1 MAFSICSLVEARA
14 LLHRRKSIAVWAS
27 LATSCCTSTKRQN
40 SNPPPIGCKDRLVV
54 TGCRESLLTPE
65 AAVAG
70 GGGKSGYAQT
80 GIVFARRCAKVSQAK
95 ARGPSLTGA
104 STAMPTHVVGNTF
117 RAIELEP
124 QATAELEFSKF
135 VEALLQKLGLLKEER
150 FLYYEDLR
158 KKNTK
163 WANGSRWVLALLGS
177 IAFLL
182 TGLAAALRFAP
193 ERFLQKWDLDG
204 FDKGVLLTVLAIY
217 AVMGAISFYEKGTDK
232 TTAYFR
238 QLGIILAIRD
248 LWTKVQFEFLKEL
261 MVLKSAADPKAG
273 EAVAR
278 ERICALAEGFCNDL
292 DKVATGE
299 LADWR
304 TEFLASLS
312 ELEAAAKKGS
322 EDVTT
327 QIQEVL
333 KTAEKAATDAKVSAE
348 KAAADARTAAKT
360 AEEAGKPGA
369 LNLALSG
376 DFDDQVLISVDGV
389 EVTRSS
395 GKTIAIDRVVPGLRK
410 ISAHAKKGGKDLE
423 TARMVDVKPGLQDLE
438 LVLS

>member
-1 MAFSICSLVEARA
+1 
-14 LLHRRKSIAVWAS
+14 
-27 LATSCCTSTKRQN
+27 
-40 SNPPPIGCKDRLVV
+40 
-54 TGCRESLLTPE
+54 
-65 AAVAG
+65 
-70 GGGKSGYAQT
+70 
-80 GIVFARRCAKVSQAK
+80 
-95 ARGPSLTGA
+95 
-104 STAMPTHVVGNTF
+104 MPANAVGNTF

-150 FLYYEDLR
+150 FLYYENLR
-158 KKNTK
+158 KENTK
-163 WANGSRWVLALLGS
+163 WANGSRWVLALLAS

-193 ERFLQKWDLDG
+193 EAFLQKWDLDG

-248 LWTKVQFEFLKEL
+248 LWTKVQFAFLKEL
-261 MVLKSAADPKAG
+261 MVLKSATDPKAG

-278 ERICALAEGFCNDL
+278 ERIRALAEAFCNDL

-333 KTAEKAATDAKVSAE
+333 KTAEKAATDAKASAE
-348 KAAADARTAAKT
+348 KAAADARAAAKT

-389 EVTRSS
+389 EVARSS
-395 GKTIAIDRVVPGLRK
+395 GKTIAVDRVVPGLRK
-410 ISAHAKKGGKDLE
+410 ISAHAKKDGKDLE
-423 TARMVDVKPGLQDLE
+423 IARMVDVKSGLQDLE

>member
-1 MAFSICSLVEARA
+1 
-14 LLHRRKSIAVWAS
+14 
-27 LATSCCTSTKRQN
+27 
-40 SNPPPIGCKDRLVV
+40 
-54 TGCRESLLTPE
+54 
-65 AAVAG
+65 
-70 GGGKSGYAQT
+70 
-80 GIVFARRCAKVSQAK
+80 
-95 ARGPSLTGA
+95 
-104 STAMPTHVVGNTF
+104 MPANAVGNTF

-150 FLYYEDLR
+150 FLYYENLR
-158 KKNTK
+158 KENTK

-193 ERFLQKWDLDG
+193 EAFLQKWDLDG
-204 FDKGVLLTVLAIY
+204 FDKGVLLIVLAIY

-278 ERICALAEGFCNDL
+278 ERIRALAEAFCNDL

-304 TEFLASLS
+304 TDFLASLS

-333 KTAEKAATDAKVSAE
+333 KTAEKAATDAKASAE
-348 KAAADARTAAKT
+348 KAAADARAAAKT

-389 EVTRSS
+389 EVARSS
-395 GKTIAIDRVVPGLRK
+395 GKTITVDRVVPGLRK
-410 ISAHAKKGGKDLE
+410 ISVHAKKGGKDLE

>member
-1 MAFSICSLVEARA
+1 MP
-14 LLHRRKSIAVWAS
+14 
-27 LATSCCTSTKRQN
+27 
-40 SNPPPIGCKDRLVV
+40 SN
-54 TGCRESLLTPE
+54 
-65 AAVAG
+65 
-70 GGGKSGYAQT
+70 
-80 GIVFARRCAKVSQAK
+80 
-95 ARGPSLTGA
+95 
-104 STAMPTHVVGNTF
+104 VVGNTF

-124 QATAELEFSKF
+124 QATAELEFPKF
-135 VEALLQKLGLLKEER
+135 VEALLQKLGVLEEER
-150 FLYYEDLR
+150 FLYYENLR

-193 ERFLQKWDLDG
+193 EPFLEKWDLTG
-204 FDKGVLLTVLAIY
+204 FDKGVLLAVLAIY

-238 QLGIILAIRD
+238 HLGIILAIRD

-261 MVLKSAADPKAG
+261 TVLKNAADPKAG

-278 ERICALAEGFCNDL
+278 ERIRALAEAFCNDL

-299 LADWR
+299 LTDWR

-312 ELEAAAKKGS
+312 ELEAAAKKGTQ
-322 EDVTT
+322 DVTT

-333 KTAEKAATDAKVSAE
+333 KAAEKAATDARVAAE
-348 KAAADARTAAKT
+348 KAAADARAAAKT
-360 AEEAGKPGA
+360 ADEAGRPGA
-369 LNLALSG
+369 LNVALSG

-389 EVTRSS
+389 EVVRSS
-395 GKTIAIDRVVPGLRK
+395 GKTIAIDRVAPGLRK
-410 ISAHAKKGGKDLE
+410 ISVHAKKGQKDLQ
-423 TARMVDVKPGLQDLE
+423 TARMVDVKPGLQELE
-438 LVLS
+438 LVLG

>member
-1 MAFSICSLVEARA
+1 
-14 LLHRRKSIAVWAS
+14 
-27 LATSCCTSTKRQN
+27 
-40 SNPPPIGCKDRLVV
+40 
-54 TGCRESLLTPE
+54 
-65 AAVAG
+65 
-70 GGGKSGYAQT
+70 
-80 GIVFARRCAKVSQAK
+80 
-95 ARGPSLTGA
+95 
-104 STAMPTHVVGNTF
+104 MPANAVGNTF

-150 FLYYEDLR
+150 FLYYENLR
-158 KKNTK
+158 KENTK

-193 ERFLQKWDLDG
+193 EAFLQKWDLDG
-204 FDKGVLLTVLAIY
+204 FDKGVLLIVLAIY

-278 ERICALAEGFCNDL
+278 ERIRALAEAFCNDL
-292 DKVATGE
+292 DKIATGE

-304 TEFLASLS
+304 TEFLVSLS

-348 KAAADARTAAKT
+348 KAAADARAAAKT

-389 EVTRSS
+389 EVARSS
-395 GKTIAIDRVVPGLRK
+395 GKTIAVDRVVPGLRK

-423 TARMVDVKPGLQDLE
+423 IARMVDVKPGLQDLE

>member
-1 MAFSICSLVEARA
+1 MP
-14 LLHRRKSIAVWAS
+14 
-27 LATSCCTSTKRQN
+27 
-40 SNPPPIGCKDRLVV
+40 SN
-54 TGCRESLLTPE
+54 
-65 AAVAG
+65 
-70 GGGKSGYAQT
+70 
-80 GIVFARRCAKVSQAK
+80 
-95 ARGPSLTGA
+95 
-104 STAMPTHVVGNTF
+104 VVGNTF

-124 QATAELEFSKF
+124 QATAELEFPKF

-150 FLYYEDLR
+150 FLYYERLR
-158 KKNTK
+158 NKNTK

-193 ERFLQKWDLDG
+193 EAFLQKWSLNG
-204 FDKGVLLTVLAIY
+204 FDKGVLLAVLAIY

-238 QLGIILAIRD
+238 HLGIILAIRD

-261 MVLKSAADPKAG
+261 MALKSAAGAG
-273 EAVAR
+273 EAVTR
-278 ERICALAEGFCNDL
+278 ERIRALAEAFCNDL

-299 LADWR
+299 LTDWR

-327 QIQEVL
+327 QIQEAL
-333 KTAEKAATDAKVSAE
+333 KAAE
-348 KAAADARTAAKT
+348 KAAADARAAAEKAAADARAAAKT

-389 EVTRSS
+389 EVARSS
-395 GKTIAIDRVVPGLRK
+395 GRTIAIERVVPGLRK
-410 ISAHAKKGGKDLE
+410 ISAHAKKGTKDLE
-423 TARMVDVKPGLQDLE
+423 TARMVDVKPGLQELE

>member
-1 MAFSICSLVEARA
+1 MP
-14 LLHRRKSIAVWAS
+14 
-27 LATSCCTSTKRQN
+27 
-40 SNPPPIGCKDRLVV
+40 SN
-54 TGCRESLLTPE
+54 
-65 AAVAG
+65 
-70 GGGKSGYAQT
+70 
-80 GIVFARRCAKVSQAK
+80 
-95 ARGPSLTGA
+95 
-104 STAMPTHVVGNTF
+104 VVGNTF

-124 QATAELEFSKF
+124 QATAELEFPKF
-135 VEALLQKLGLLKEER
+135 VEALLQKLGVLEEER
-150 FLYYEDLR
+150 FLYYENLR

-193 ERFLQKWDLDG
+193 EPFLQKWDLTG
-204 FDKGVLLTVLAIY
+204 FDKGVLLAVLAIY

-238 QLGIILAIRD
+238 HLGIILAIRD

-261 MVLKSAADPKAG
+261 TVLKNAADPKAG

-278 ERICALAEGFCNDL
+278 ERIRALAEAFCNDL

-299 LADWR
+299 LTDWR

-312 ELEAAAKKGS
+312 ELEAAAKKGTQ
-322 EDVTT
+322 DVTT

-333 KTAEKAATDAKVSAE
+333 KTAEKAATDARVAAE
-348 KAAADARTAAKT
+348 KAAADARAAAKT
-360 AEEAGKPGA
+360 ADEAGRPGA
-369 LNLALSG
+369 LNVALSG

-389 EVTRSS
+389 EVVRST
-395 GKTIAIDRVVPGLRK
+395 GKTIAIDRVAPGLRK
-410 ISAHAKKGGKDLE
+410 ISVHAKKGQKDLE
-423 TARMVDVKPGLQDLE
+423 TARMVDVKPGLQELE
-438 LVLS
+438 LVLG

>member
-1 MAFSICSLVEARA
+1 
-14 LLHRRKSIAVWAS
+14 
-27 LATSCCTSTKRQN
+27 
-40 SNPPPIGCKDRLVV
+40 
-54 TGCRESLLTPE
+54 
-65 AAVAG
+65 
-70 GGGKSGYAQT
+70 
-80 GIVFARRCAKVSQAK
+80 
-95 ARGPSLTGA
+95 
-104 STAMPTHVVGNTF
+104 MPANVVGNTF
-117 RAIELEP
+117 RAIDLEP

-204 FDKGVLLTVLAIY
+204 FDKGVLLAVLAIY

-278 ERICALAEGFCNDL
+278 ERIRALAEAFCNDL

-312 ELEAAAKKGS
+312 ELEAEAKKGS

-327 QIQEVL
+327 QIQDVL

-348 KAAADARTAAKT
+348 KAAADARAAAKT

-376 DFDDQVLISVDGV
+376 DFDDQVFISVDGV

-410 ISAHAKKGGKDLE
+410 ISAHAKKGEKDLE

-438 LVLS
+438 LALS

>member
-1 MAFSICSLVEARA
+1 MP
-14 LLHRRKSIAVWAS
+14 
-27 LATSCCTSTKRQN
+27 
-40 SNPPPIGCKDRLVV
+40 SN
-54 TGCRESLLTPE
+54 
-65 AAVAG
+65 
-70 GGGKSGYAQT
+70 
-80 GIVFARRCAKVSQAK
+80 
-95 ARGPSLTGA
+95 
-104 STAMPTHVVGNTF
+104 VVGNTF

-124 QATAELEFSKF
+124 QATAELEFPKF
-135 VEALLQKLGLLKEER
+135 VEALLQKLGVLEEER
-150 FLYYEDLR
+150 FLYYENLR

-193 ERFLQKWDLDG
+193 EPFLQKWDLTG
-204 FDKGVLLTVLAIY
+204 FDKGVLLAVLAIY

-238 QLGIILAIRD
+238 HLGIILAIRD

-261 MVLKSAADPKAG
+261 TVLKNAADPKAG

-278 ERICALAEGFCNDL
+278 ERIRALAEAFCNDL

-299 LADWR
+299 LTDWR

-312 ELEAAAKKGS
+312 ELEAAAKKGTQ
-322 EDVTT
+322 DVTT

-333 KTAEKAATDAKVSAE
+333 KAAEKAATDARVAAE
-348 KAAADARTAAKT
+348 RAAADARAAAKT
-360 AEEAGKPGA
+360 ADEAGRPGA
-369 LNLALSG
+369 LNVALSG

-389 EVTRSS
+389 EVVRST
-395 GKTIAIDRVVPGLRK
+395 GKTIAIDRVAPGLRK
-410 ISAHAKKGGKDLE
+410 ISVHAKKGQKDLE
-423 TARMVDVKPGLQDLE
+423 TARMVDVKPGLQELE
-438 LVLS
+438 LVLG

>member
-1 MAFSICSLVEARA
+1 
-14 LLHRRKSIAVWAS
+14 
-27 LATSCCTSTKRQN
+27 
-40 SNPPPIGCKDRLVV
+40 
-54 TGCRESLLTPE
+54 
-65 AAVAG
+65 
-70 GGGKSGYAQT
+70 
-80 GIVFARRCAKVSQAK
+80 
-95 ARGPSLTGA
+95 
-104 STAMPTHVVGNTF
+104 MPANVVGNTF

-204 FDKGVLLTVLAIY
+204 FDKVVLLAVLGIYVLMGALCIYENKRTNGSGWVLALLGSIAFLLTGLLAVLGFAPEAFLQKWDLGGFDKGVLLTVLAIY

-278 ERICALAEGFCNDL
+278 ERIRALAEAFCNDL

-327 QIQEVL
+327 QIQDVL

-348 KAAADARTAAKT
+348 KAAADARAAAKT

-376 DFDDQVLISVDGV
+376 DFDDQVFISVDGV

-410 ISAHAKKGGKDLE
+410 ISAHAKKGEKDLE

>member
-1 MAFSICSLVEARA
+1 MP
-14 LLHRRKSIAVWAS
+14 
-27 LATSCCTSTKRQN
+27 
-40 SNPPPIGCKDRLVV
+40 SN
-54 TGCRESLLTPE
+54 
-65 AAVAG
+65 
-70 GGGKSGYAQT
+70 
-80 GIVFARRCAKVSQAK
+80 
-95 ARGPSLTGA
+95 
-104 STAMPTHVVGNTF
+104 VVGNTF

-124 QATAELEFSKF
+124 QATAELEFPKF
-135 VEALLQKLGLLKEER
+135 VEALLQKLGVLEEER
-150 FLYYEDLR
+150 FLYYENLR

-193 ERFLQKWDLDG
+193 EPFLQKWDLTG
-204 FDKGVLLTVLAIY
+204 FDKGVLLAVLAIY

-238 QLGIILAIRD
+238 HLGIILAIRD

-261 MVLKSAADPKAG
+261 TVLKNAADPKAG

-278 ERICALAEGFCNDL
+278 ERIRALAEAFCNDL

-299 LADWR
+299 LTDWR

-312 ELEAAAKKGS
+312 ELEAAAKKGTQ
-322 EDVTT
+322 DVTT

-333 KTAEKAATDAKVSAE
+333 KAAEKAATDARVAAE
-348 KAAADARTAAKT
+348 KAAADARAAAKT
-360 AEEAGKPGA
+360 ADEAGKPGA

-389 EVTRSS
+389 EVVRSS
-395 GKTIAIDRVVPGLRK
+395 GKTIAIDRVAPGLRK
-410 ISAHAKKGGKDLE
+410 ISVHAKKGQKDLE
-423 TARMVDVKPGLQDLE
+423 TARMVDVKPGLQELE
-438 LVLS
+438 LALG

>member
-1 MAFSICSLVEARA
+1 
-14 LLHRRKSIAVWAS
+14 
-27 LATSCCTSTKRQN
+27 
-40 SNPPPIGCKDRLVV
+40 
-54 TGCRESLLTPE
+54 
-65 AAVAG
+65 
-70 GGGKSGYAQT
+70 
-80 GIVFARRCAKVSQAK
+80 
-95 ARGPSLTGA
+95 
-104 STAMPTHVVGNTF
+104 MPANAVGNTF

-150 FLYYEDLR
+150 FLYYENLR
-158 KKNTK
+158 KENTK

-193 ERFLQKWDLDG
+193 EAFLQKWDLDG

-278 ERICALAEGFCNDL
+278 ERIRALAEAFCNDL

-304 TEFLASLS
+304 TDFLASLS

-333 KTAEKAATDAKVSAE
+333 KTAEKAATDAKASAE
-348 KAAADARTAAKT
+348 KAAADARAAAKT

-389 EVTRSS
+389 EVARSS
-395 GKTIAIDRVVPGLRK
+395 GKTIAVDRVVPGLRK

-423 TARMVDVKPGLQDLE
+423 IARMVDVKPGLQDLE

>member
-1 MAFSICSLVEARA
+1 M
-14 LLHRRKSIAVWAS
+14 
-27 LATSCCTSTKRQN
+27 
-40 SNPPPIGCKDRLVV
+40 
-54 TGCRESLLTPE
+54 
-65 AAVAG
+65 
-70 GGGKSGYAQT
+70 
-80 GIVFARRCAKVSQAK
+80 
-95 ARGPSLTGA
+95 PS
-104 STAMPTHVVGNTF
+104 SVVGNTF

-124 QATAELEFSKF
+124 QATAELEFPKF
-135 VEALLQKLGLLKEER
+135 VEALLQKLGVLKEER
-150 FLYYEDLR
+150 FIYYERLR

-193 ERFLQKWDLDG
+193 EPFLQKWDLTG
-204 FDKGVLLTVLAIY
+204 FDKGVLLAVLAIY

-238 QLGIILAIRD
+238 HLGIILAIRD

-261 MVLKSAADPKAG
+261 TVLKNAADPKAG

-278 ERICALAEGFCNDL
+278 ERIRALAEAFCNDL

-299 LADWR
+299 LTDWR

-312 ELEAAAKKGS
+312 ELEAAAKKGTQ
-322 EDVTT
+322 DVTT

-333 KTAEKAATDAKVSAE
+333 KAAEKAATDARVAAE
-348 KAAADARTAAKT
+348 NAAADARAAAKT
-360 AEEAGKPGA
+360 ADEAGKPGA

-389 EVTRSS
+389 EVARSS
-395 GKTIAIDRVVPGLRK
+395 GKTIAIDRVAPGLRK
-410 ISAHAKKGGKDLE
+410 ISVHAKKGQKDLE
-423 TARMVDVKPGLQDLE
+423 TARMIDVKPGLQELE
-438 LVLS
+438 LALG

>member
-1 MAFSICSLVEARA
+1 
-14 LLHRRKSIAVWAS
+14 
-27 LATSCCTSTKRQN
+27 
-40 SNPPPIGCKDRLVV
+40 
-54 TGCRESLLTPE
+54 
-65 AAVAG
+65 
-70 GGGKSGYAQT
+70 
-80 GIVFARRCAKVSQAK
+80 
-95 ARGPSLTGA
+95 
-104 STAMPTHVVGNTF
+104 MPANAVGNTF

-150 FLYYEDLR
+150 FLYYENLR
-158 KKNTK
+158 KENTK
-163 WANGSRWVLALLGS
+163 WANGSRWVLALLAS

-193 ERFLQKWDLDG
+193 EAFLQKWDLDG
-204 FDKGVLLTVLAIY
+204 FDKGVLLIVLAIY

-238 QLGIILAIRD
+238 ELGIILAIRD

-278 ERICALAEGFCNDL
+278 ERIRALAEAFCNDL

-333 KTAEKAATDAKVSAE
+333 KTAEKAATDAKASAE
-348 KAAADARTAAKT
+348 KAAADARAAAKT

-389 EVTRSS
+389 EVARSS
-395 GKTIAIDRVVPGLRK
+395 GKTIAVDRVVPGLRK
-410 ISAHAKKGGKDLE
+410 ISAHAKKDGKDLE
-423 TARMVDVKPGLQDLE
+423 IARMVDVKSGLQDLE

>member
-1 MAFSICSLVEARA
+1 MPSN
-14 LLHRRKSIAVWAS
+14 AV
-27 LATSCCTSTKRQN
+27 
-40 SNPPPIGCKDRLVV
+40 GD
-54 TGCRESLLTPE
+54 
-65 AAVAG
+65 
-70 GGGKSGYAQT
+70 
-80 GIVFARRCAKVSQAK
+80 
-95 ARGPSLTGA
+95 
-104 STAMPTHVVGNTF
+104 TF

-135 VEALLQKLGLLKEER
+135 VETLLQKLGLLKEGR

-193 ERFLQKWDLDG
+193 ESSLQRWGLDG
-204 FDKGVLLTVLAIY
+204 FDKGVLLAVLAIY

-232 TTAYFR
+232 TSAYFR
-238 QLGIILAIRD
+238 HLAIILAIRD

-261 MVLKSAADPKAG
+261 MVLKGAADPKTG

-278 ERICALAEGFCNDL
+278 ERNRALAKAFCNDL

-299 LADWR
+299 LTDWR

-333 KTAEKAATDAKVSAE
+333 KTAEKAATDAKASAE
-348 KAAADARTAAKT
+348 KAAADARAAAKT

-389 EVTRSS
+389 EVARSS
-395 GKTIAIDRVVPGLRK
+395 GKAITIDRVVPGLRK
-410 ISAHAKKGGKDLE
+410 LSAHAKKGGKDLE
-423 TARMVDVKPGLQDLE
+423 TARMVDVRPGLQDLE

>member
-1 MAFSICSLVEARA
+1 
-14 LLHRRKSIAVWAS
+14 
-27 LATSCCTSTKRQN
+27 
-40 SNPPPIGCKDRLVV
+40 
-54 TGCRESLLTPE
+54 
-65 AAVAG
+65 
-70 GGGKSGYAQT
+70 
-80 GIVFARRCAKVSQAK
+80 
-95 ARGPSLTGA
+95 
-104 STAMPTHVVGNTF
+104 MPANLVGNTF

-193 ERFLQKWDLDG
+193 EAFLQKWDLGG

-278 ERICALAEGFCNDL
+278 ERIRALAEAFCNDL

-327 QIQEVL
+327 QIQDVL

-348 KAAADARTAAKT
+348 KAAADARAAAKT

-376 DFDDQVLISVDGV
+376 DFDDQVFISVDGV

-410 ISAHAKKGGKDLE
+410 ISAHAKKGEKDLE